1 MKYSNS
7 NNFDLGIDLSFDRW
21 LANPTKFMDEV
32 QAEIDEKVQ
41 RTAKKKAEERQQQYI
56 AYQKA
61 VAEMK
66 EYAARKQQEADN
78 FYLQHPEE
86 IAGGGSFSFANEP
99 LTVPSA
105 LNTSSEN
112 ITEIDSS
119 PKMSRKEARL
129 IADTEK
135 ANELGITVEELRSQ
149 RAKAAHQTA
158 ELNAKIRAAE
168 MGMTVDQ
175 YKEYRKKI
183 NRDNRDSREANKL
196 GITVEELRQQ
206 KEKEKEK
213 KKAERQTTKATTETK
228 PRAKKNIMTDFAGNE
243 IPVGESSQKERMRTK
258 GKPTIVERVRA
269 FTKQLK
275 NDEEALR
282 QEIERYA
289 RNIMWDALFS
299 KTNNEYSSADVYLML
314 QDIGQ
319 VGDDKAL
326 GDALRDAIDNK
337 IDYDSLVALTHE
349 VAEKKLGDAYDAKI
363 IQDYL
368 DRIYNEYTAPGATK
382 QTSFNH
388 PADENEPT
396 TEDEQDALNE
406 FMNMTGGRF

>member
-7 NNFDLGIDLSFDRW
+7 NNFDLGVDLSFDRW

-41 RTAKKKAEERQQQYI
+41 KSAKKKAEEKQQQYI

-61 VAEMK
+61 VAEIK

-86 IAGGGSFSFANEP
+86 IQIGGGGSFSFANEP
-99 LTVPSA
+99 LIVPSA
-105 LNTSSEN
+105 INTSSEN

-129 IADTEK
+129 MADTEK

-183 NRDNRDSREANKL
+183 NRDNRDKKQATKL

-213 KKAERQTTKATTETK
+213 KKAERKAVKAKAKTATAAK
-228 PRAKKNIMTDFAGNE
+228 PQAKKD
-243 IPVGESSQKERMRTK
+243 VKSSTEEHTK
-258 GKPTIVERVRA
+258 TKSKPTVAERIHA
-269 FTKQLK
+269 FNEKIKQDK
-275 NDEEALR
+275 EEMR
-282 QEIERYA
+282 KEMERYA
-289 RNIMWDALFS
+289 RNTMWDAIFS
-299 KTNNEYSSADVYLML
+299 KTNNEYTSDNVYVML
-314 QDIGQ
+314 QDVSQ

-349 VAEKKLGDAYDAKI
+349 VMEKRLGDAYDYQM
-363 IQDYL
+363 IQNYL
-368 DRIYNEYTAPGATK
+368 DRVYNDYTEPRAAK

-396 TEDEQDALNE
+396 TQDEQDALEE
-406 FMNMTGGRF
+406 FIDMPGGKF

>member
-105 LNTSSEN
+105 INSSNEN
-112 ITEIDSS
+112 ITEIDSA

-129 IADTEK
+129 ISDTKK
-135 ANELGITVEELRSQ
+135 AAELGITVEELRSQ

-158 ELNAKIRAAE
+158 ELNAKLKAAE

-183 NRDNRDSREANKL
+183 NRDNRDRKEANKL

-213 KKAERQTTKATTETK
+213 KKTERKEVKAK
-228 PRAKKNIMTDFAGNE
+228 AKAKKK
-243 IPVGESSQKERMRTK
+243 VESNTKEHTK
-258 GKPTIVERVRA
+258 TKSKPTIAERISA
-269 FTKQLK
+269 FNEKIKQDK
-275 NDEEALR
+275 EEMR
-282 QEIERYA
+282 KEMERYA
-289 RNIMWDALFS
+289 RNTMWDAIFS
-299 KTNNEYSSADVYLML
+299 KTNNEYTSDNVYLML
-314 QDIGQ
+314 QDVSQAGE
-319 VGDDKAL
+319 DKAL
-326 GDALRDAIDNK
+326 GDAIRDAIDNG

-349 VAEKKLGDAYDAKI
+349 VMEKRLEEAYDYQM
-363 IQDYL
+363 IQNYL
-368 DRIYNEYTAPGATK
+368 DRIYNDYTEPGAAK

-396 TEDEQDALNE
+396 TQDEQDAWEE
-406 FMNMTGGRF
+406 FIDMPGGKF